1 MKIKYPEE
9 KEKLLLLKAGDVV
22 EFTGTIY
29 TARDAAHQRIE
40 EYLNNKNTLPFC
52 LTNSFIYYA
61 GPTPTKPH
69 QIIGAIGPTTSSR
82 MDKYAYLMKK
92 LNVIATI
99 GKGPRSKD
107 CYQYYVEN
115 HILYFVTTGGCGAL
129 LSKAVKECEEIAF
142 LDLGPESIKKL
153 KVENFKMIVAIDYN
167 GNNVFEE

>member
-40 EYLNNKNTLPFC
+40 EYLNNKKTLPFC

-69 QIIGAIGPTTSSR
+69 QIIGAIGPTTLQEWIN
-82 MDKYAYLMKK
+82 ML
-92 LNVIATI
+92 I
-99 GKGPRSKD
+99 
-107 CYQYYVEN
+107 
-115 HILYFVTTGGCGAL
+115 
-129 LSKAVKECEEIAF
+129 
-142 LDLGPESIKKL
+142 
-153 KVENFKMIVAIDYN
+153 
-167 GNNVFEE
+167 